1 MSRRSCD
8 VLNPTE
14 TSKRCF
20 PRKSDV
26 DRAKGLHKNLRTEI
40 LPLGGKRGSSS
51 ASAADWQEMLDRI
64 HTRMVGI
71 LERDT
76 GWKHRKNNCDI

>member
-1 MSRRSCD
+1 MFSTQQKHQKD
-8 VLNPTE
+8 VFQGSLIL
-14 TSKRCF
+14 
-20 PRKSDV
+20 
-26 DRAKGLHKNLRTEI
+26 DRAKGLHKNLRIEI

-64 HTRMVGI
+64 QTRMVGV

-76 GWKHRKNNCDI
+76 GWKHQKNTCDI